1 MDETQIYN
9 QALEDI
15 TKRMITYYGNIGTT
29 SGASV
34 QYYVM
39 QIKKDLTNGDQQICP
54 KDLKTA
60 TLNVLST

>member
-15 TKRMITYYGNIGTT
+15 TKRMITYYGNIDTT

-34 QYYVM
+34 QYYVN
-39 QIKKDLTNGDQQICP
+39 QIKKELTRGDNNENQ
-54 KDLKTA
+54 TR
-60 TLNVLST
+60 

>member
-15 TKRMITYYGNIGTT
+15 TKRMITYYGNIDTT

-34 QYYVM
+34 QYYVS
-39 QIKKDLTNGDQQICP
+39 QIKKDLTKGDQQICL
-54 KDLKTA
+54 KDLKTG
-60 TLNVLST
+60 T